1 LLVLPEIF
9 FALSA
14 PLRLIFFYV
23 MPTNTGKRMD
33 SLAIAD
39 NLDRLPV
46 TVLKGVGPRVAGRLE
61 RLGLRTMQDVLFHL
75 PLRYEDRTRVVP
87 MGALSPGD
95 QAVVQGEV
103 ELAEV
108 HFGRRRS
115 LLVRIGDGTGFLTLR
130 FFHFNAAQQA
140 GLRRG
145 AGIRCYGEVRAGP
158 LTAEMIH
165 PEYRLID
172 PSQPVPVEEH
182 LTPVYPA
189 TEGVHQLTLRALT
202 AQALRYLDGGD
213 GQAAVRITDWL
224 PRELLA
230 PCRMT
235 SLQEALRYVHRPP
248 PDASL
253 ALLAEGRHPAQQ
265 RLAFEELLAHHL
277 SLRRLRLRGQQTA
290 APVLPGGD
298 GLVSAFVRSLPFAL
312 TGAQQRVNREI
323 RADLA
328 KPHPM
333 ARLVQGDVGS
343 GKTVVAACAALTAVQ
358 AGYQAA
364 LMAPTELLAEQHYRS
379 FSEWLAPLGVNVV
392 WHAGKSRGRER
403 SLALQAIR
411 DGAAAV
417 AVGTHAL
424 FQQEVEFARLGLV
437 VIDEQHRF
445 GVHQRLALHDK
456 GRAGEQRPHQLVM
469 TATPIPRTLAMTV
482 YADLDTSVIDELP
495 PGRLP
500 VQTVAI
506 SQERR
511 EEVMQRVR
519 GACTAGRQAYWVCT
533 LIEESEALQCQAAEK
548 TAALL
553 ATVLPDVRIGLV
565 HGRLRPAEKEAVMA
579 EFKAGASDLLVATTV
594 IEVGVDVPNATLMI
608 IENPERLGL
617 AQLHQLRGRVGRGRE
632 QSSCVLLY
640 QPPLSAAARD
650 RLAALRETNDGFEIA
665 RRDMVLRG
673 PGEVLGTR
681 QTGEMKF
688 HIADLLRD
696 ETLLA
701 VVERTAAEL
710 LACCP
715 ENVAPLIRRWLG
727 DAVHYGE
734 V

>member
-1 LLVLPEIF
+1 MDIN
-9 FALSA
+9 A
-14 PLRLIFFYV
+14 
-23 MPTNTGKRMD
+23 GKRMESLVLAD
-33 SLAIAD
+33 S
-39 NLDRLPV
+39 LDRLPV
-46 TVLKGVGPRVAGRLE
+46 TVLKGVGTRVASRLE
-61 RLGLRTMQDVLFHL
+61 RLGLRTVQDVLFHL

-87 MGALSPGD
+87 MGSLRPGD

-108 HFGRRRS
+108 HYGRRRS
-115 LLVRIGDGTGFLTLR
+115 LLVRIGDGTGYLMLR
-130 FFHFNAAQQA
+130 FFHFNAAQFA
-140 GLRRG
+140 GFSRG

-172 PSQPVPVEEH
+172 PARPAPVEEH

-202 AQALRYLDGGD
+202 AQALCYLDGGD
-213 GQAAVRITDWL
+213 GHEAVRITDWL
-224 PRELLA
+224 PEKLLA

-235 SLQEALRYVHRPP
+235 SLQAALRYVHCPP

-253 ALLAEGRHPAQQ
+253 QLLAEGRHPAQQ

-290 APVLPGGD
+290 APVLPGGN
-298 GLVSAFVRSLPFAL
+298 GLVSALVRTLPFAL
-312 TGAQQRVNREI
+312 TGAQQRVNQEI

-328 KPHPM
+328 RPHPM

-379 FSEWLAPLGVNVV
+379 FSEWLAPLGVHVV

-403 SLALQAIR
+403 TQVLQAVREGI
-411 DGAAAV
+411 AAV

-437 VIDEQHRF
+437 IIDEQHRF
-445 GVHQRLALHDK
+445 GVHQRLALRDK
-456 GRAGEQRPHQLVM
+456 GRAGGQRPHQLVM

-506 SQERR
+506 AQERR

-519 GACTAGRQAYWVCT
+519 RACATGRQAYWVCT
-533 LIEESEALQCQAAEK
+533 LIEESESLQCQAAEK
-548 TAALL
+548 TAGIL
-553 ATVLPDVRIGLV
+553 AASLPDLRIGLV
-565 HGRLRPAEKEAVMA
+565 HGRLRPADKEAVMA
-579 EFKAGASDLLVATTV
+579 TFKAGDIDLLVATTV

-640 QPPLSAAARD
+640 QPPLSAAARE
-650 RLAALRETNDGFEIA
+650 RLAALRETRDGFEIA

-696 ETLLA
+696 ETLLTT
-701 VVERTAAEL
+701 VEQAAAQL
-710 LACCP
+710 LSCCP
-715 ENVAPLIRRWLG
+715 GHVTPLIRRWLG